1 MKVLVVNDDGIESIG
16 LKLLVEKL
24 IPYAEE
30 IMVVAPTYEQS
41 AQSHSLTVRRGIK
54 LTNHE
59 PLLDG
64 IKTYSIDGS
73 PADCV
78 KFAYN
83 HLKYDFDIVF
93 SGVNNGLNLGDDI
106 IYSGTVA
113 GASEAAF
120 MHRKGIAFSSPK
132 NDFSGFVKY
141 FDQIMGYLL
150 KSKVYQNSLVLNIN
164 IPTVAKGINIT
175 HQGHHPYN
183 TEFVLK
189 DDNLFYSIGKYD
201 EIENDE
207 NSDIFSFNAGYI
219 SITPVT
225 VNRTDLTSFK
235 DNHELI
241 KF

>member
-59 PLLDG
+59 PLLER

-73 PADCV
+73 PEDCV
-78 KFAYN
+78 KFAYK

-141 FDQIMGYLL
+141 FDQIMDYL
-150 KSKVYQNSLVLNIN
+150 
-164 IPTVAKGINIT
+164 
-175 HQGHHPYN
+175 
-183 TEFVLK
+183 
-189 DDNLFYSIGKYD
+189 
-201 EIENDE
+201 
-207 NSDIFSFNAGYI
+207 
-219 SITPVT
+219 
-225 VNRTDLTSFK
+225 
-235 DNHELI
+235 
-241 KF
+241 